1 MKPKSPSDSYTEQ
14 VQILLSSSMNGAK
27 RLFGGKLMAWIDI
40 VAAVTARR
48 HCGHNVTTAAVDS
61 LEFLG
66 AARANETLVLIGQI
80 TYTGTTSMEVQ
91 VQTYVEELSGAKRL
105 INTAYVVLVA
115 LDENDRPTP
124 VPPLLIETAEEQKRW
139 EEAKLRCQAR
149 KQNRR

>member
-1 MKPKSPSDSYTEQ
+1 MKPKSASESYTEQ
-14 VQILLSSSMNGAK
+14 VQILLSSYMNGAK

-48 HCGHNVTTAAVDS
+48 HCGQNVTTAAVDS

-66 AARANETLVLIGQI
+66 AARVNETIVLSGRV

-91 VQTYVEELSGAKRL
+91 VQTHVEELNGAKRL

-115 LDENDRPTP
+115 LDENDRPAP
-124 VPPLLIETAEEQKRW
+124 VPPLLIETPEEQKQW
-139 EEAKLRCQAR
+139 EEARQRCLQR
-149 KQNRR
+149 KQKRY